1 MPRDF
6 VSNFVLKIAGI
17 LDVFQ
22 DFYKQKL
29 EQKIGHFAKR
39 EFLEV
44 PYCLRVKSRKAVVI
58 PSGAKSRDLRISLTF
73 AVKSMPRS
81 LDFALRA
88 SLEMTAFSV
97 ALNNRAPLK
106 TLFWRSARSFA

>member
-1 MPRDF
+1 MPKDF

-29 EQKIGHFAKR
+29 GQKIGHFAKR

-44 PYCLRVKSRKAVVI
+44 PYIII
-58 PSGAKSRDLRISLTF
+58 PFF
-73 AVKSMPRS
+73 ARNGKE
-81 LDFALRA
+81 
-88 SLEMTAFSV
+88 EME
-97 ALNNRAPLK
+97 NREE
-106 TLFWRSARSFA
+106 R